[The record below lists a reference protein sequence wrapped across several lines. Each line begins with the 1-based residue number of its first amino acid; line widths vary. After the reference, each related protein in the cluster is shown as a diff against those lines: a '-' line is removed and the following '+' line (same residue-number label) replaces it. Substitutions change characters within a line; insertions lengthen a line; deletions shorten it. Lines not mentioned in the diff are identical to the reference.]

1 MGKAKED
8 EMKREKIGQTWSIDL
23 IIGVI
28 VFMLII
34 ATFYAFIGS
43 KSETSIENLK
53 EDATVAS
60 TKLLA
65 EDGST
70 SSIVRNGEIQK
81 TDLDTLCDKTYNDVK
96 AKLGIESEFCIYLE
110 DANGNIIPCGSG
122 INKKAGIGNNKDIN
136 ISDNIRC
143 GQVVP

>member
-1 MGKAKED
+1 MRKAKED

-28 VFMLII
+28 VFMLIV

-43 KSETSIENLK
+43 KSESSIEDLK

-60 TKLLA
+60 SKLLT
-65 EDGST
+65 EDGS
-70 SSIVRNGEIQK
+70 SPSIIRNGEIQQ
-81 TDLDTLCDKTYNDVK
+81 TDLNALCDQTYNDVK

-122 INKKAGIGNNKDIN
+122 TYKKAGIGNNEDIN
-136 ISDNIRC
+136 VSNGIRC